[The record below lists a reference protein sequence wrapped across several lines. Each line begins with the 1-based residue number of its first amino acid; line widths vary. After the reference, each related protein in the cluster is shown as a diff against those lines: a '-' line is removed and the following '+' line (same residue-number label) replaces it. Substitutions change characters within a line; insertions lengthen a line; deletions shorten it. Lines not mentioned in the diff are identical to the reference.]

1 MKKIQLTRD
10 AIKGILAGIY
20 ETKTDYIRLQIQ
32 FNKQGDYRIAQVPY
46 EKNQDNIIFTEPM
59 VRIFNQM
66 QVPNRYGRLGD
77 AYEQL
82 NGEQKTRIENF
93 IYYTVN
99 KKCETI
105 NRIGFVA
112 TSDMTG
118 TIDEIVK
125 QLKHVFTPMVTGLTY
140 RELGVVD
147 PTIIQHFVDEHKPYI
162 TNAVEVGSQGFGKKR
177 DLGFFGYA
185 VQLTKAQVEDARD
198 RTFLERYGYIEE
210 GLKMLSRARTTQEE
224 TFFIWLRELKRVHHL
239 TQVEIDTVLY
249 TFSWI
254 LREAT
259 QYTELVPYYG
269 KKLQDYAQ
277 KYEEGNLVKAI
288 KTVTVKGRP
297 YLIVEADL
305 SKVKYEVKRGNYTY
319 EEDYRNKRGV
329 KEVAPGKYVMTF
341 NAFRDF
347 EAIGDVYDALK
358 FTEFQEGDWDRVY
371 EVDGEYFFNVTPKF
385 VSLIDSGNKEFTIY
399 HYNTNKESNNSL
411 GMKLVLFSHTFTG
424 RNNNYGFTSE
434 DDDYIDL
441 LQEINDNSEYLS
453 GFQRKFKEYKEGY
466 NIRNKI
472 AEDEIVDMT
481 AKFEHT
487 ANRLARVYEN
497 NKEQLLQTFN
507 RLFRKDYASLE
518 DVREADFG
526 GSLGLDSGFVYL
538 EYEDEGVQR
547 EYEAIKSRLGT
558 SEYDIESRV
567 RIEPRVQSLTLKLAV
582 YKKLVYLYNLD
593 AEYKLKLDYRY
604 D

>member
-46 EKNQDNIIFTEPM
+46 AKEQDNIIFTEPM

-125 QLKHVFTPMVTGLTY
+125 QLKHVLTPMVTGLTY

-147 PTIIQHFVDEHKPYI
+147 PTVIQHFVDEHKPYI

-198 RTFLERYGYIEE
+198 RTFLERYGYIED
-210 GLKMLSRARTTQEE
+210 GLKMISRARTTQEE

-239 TQVEIDTVLY
+239 TQGEIDTVLY

-254 LREAT
+254 LREAK

-277 KYEEGNLVKAI
+277 KYVEGNII
-288 KTVTVKGRP
+288 KSVEPVTLKGRP

-305 SKVKYEVKRGNYTY
+305 TKIRYTVTRGNYVY
-319 EEDYRNKRGV
+319 EEYYTEKRGV
-329 KEVAPGKYVMTF
+329 KKLDDNKYIMTF

-347 EAIGDVYDALK
+347 EAIGDVYEALK
-358 FTEFQEGDWDRVY
+358 FTEFRKGDWERVF
-371 EVDGEYFFNVTPKF
+371 EVGGEYFFNITPKF
-385 VSLIDSGNKEFTIY
+385 ISKIKSGNETFTIY
-399 HYNTNKESNNSL
+399 HYNSNKDSNNSL
-411 GMKLVLFSHTFTG
+411 GMKLVLFTHTINCYTLG
-424 RNNNYGFTSE
+424 KE
-434 DDDYIDL
+434 DDDYYDL
-441 LQEINDNSEYLS
+441 LSEINEHMEFRTGYRELFNDYNKGYKIRHMSEEEEL
-453 GFQRKFKEYKEGY
+453 EVL
-466 NIRNKI
+466 
-472 AEDEIVDMT
+472 A

-487 ANRLARVYEN
+487 ANRLNLVYRNSES
-497 NKEQLLQTFN
+497 QIIASFN
-507 RLFRKDYASLE
+507 ELFKKSYTSISE
-518 DVREADFG
+518 INESDFG
-526 GSLGLDSGFVYL
+526 GSLGLDSGFVYF
-538 EYEDEGVQR
+538 EYEDPDIQR
-547 EYEAIKSRLGT
+547 EYQAIKTKLGSNT
-558 SEYDIESRV
+558 YGIESRV
-567 RIEPRVQSLTLKLAV
+567 NLMSHIQSVTLKRAV
-582 YKKLVYLYNLD
+582 YTKLAYIFNQS
-593 AEYKLKLDYRY
+593 AQYKLKVEFRY